1 MSRKLMRSGFIFPDQ
16 IDFSINMVLSRSES
30 TCVYRKPLTTV
41 LQCNYIQHIYY
52 AFFLQIATY
61 VIIVIYCD
69 IAVALSDG
77 NRISCMQG

>member
-1 MSRKLMRSGFIFPDQ
+1 MSRKLMRSGFIFPVQ

-41 LQCNYIQHIYY
+41 LQCIYNIY
-52 AFFLQIATY
+52 NAFFLQIATQY
-61 VIIVIYCD
+61 AIIIIYCD
-69 IAVALSDG
+69 ITVALSDG